1 MKKKIEISETELNR
15 FYQLLESEIGDVK
28 PLITEQNPSSSVY
41 NLKTNPTSYSQSKL
55 NNYKTNDKSSLGVK
69 TGDNIIKGG
78 KTPTITRKKFD
89 VGKCVDEAF
98 ILPVEDLLNKGYIPR
113 ILKAALGII
122 GRETSFGK
130 GLRYQTYGSAKNIY
144 NKLGGDTSGGLS
156 QMKPSTAQSV
166 GVTDDITEPYGALK
180 AYYMNLK
187 KLYDEAVKN
196 GYSKNQPSSNLTTGS
211 GDAALDLAMVG
222 YNQGITFVTKYCET
236 TDPKIKGKCK
246 ETKTD
251 SGLQINKNKVVQNY
265 LPNYKTNDI
274 HTGNLSSHG
283 YVTEVSGYMK
293 KFNCF

>member
-1 MKKKIEISETELNR
+1 MKKIVRLT
-15 FYQLLESEIGDVK
+15 ESELVRIIKRVINEQTIG
-28 PLITEQNPSSSVY
+28 ITPS
-41 NLKTNPTSYSQSKL
+41 P
-55 NNYKTNDKSSLGVK
+55 
-69 TGDNIIKGG
+69 NIIKGG

-98 ILPVEDLLNKGYIPR
+98 ILPVEDLLNQGYIPK

-130 GLRYQTYGSAKNIY
+130 GLRYKTYGSLKNIY
-144 NKLGGDTSGGLS
+144 NDLGGNTSGGLS
-156 QMKPSTAQSV
+156 QMKPSTAKDV
-166 GVTDDITEPYGALK
+166 GVTENINEPYGALK
-180 AYYMNLK
+180 ASYLNLK

-196 GYSKNQPSSNLTTGS
+196 GYSTNQSSSNLTTGS
-211 GDAALDLAMVG
+211 GDAALDLALIG
-222 YNQGITFVTKYCET
+222 YNQGISFVTKYCDT
-236 TDPKIKGKCK
+236 TDPKIKGQCK
-246 ETKTD
+246 KTKTD
-251 SGLQINKNKVVQNY
+251 SGLQINKNKVAQNY